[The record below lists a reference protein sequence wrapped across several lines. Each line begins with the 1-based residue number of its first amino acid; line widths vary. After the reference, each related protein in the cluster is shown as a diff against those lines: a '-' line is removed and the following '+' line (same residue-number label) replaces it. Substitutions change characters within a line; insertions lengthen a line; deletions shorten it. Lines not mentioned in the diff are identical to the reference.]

1 MVKYLFNNKNKKA
14 QIFSLDLIIAVII
27 FITVIIFISAT
38 LDYSNRKINIQEN
51 VNDIDFVAEN
61 AISSLVENEGNPS
74 NWSLINVNDFNE
86 TNVLSLGFGKSLNF
100 NKDDSSV
107 KSKSMSLNKNDYL
120 NLDSVKIDRLN
131 TLNATKYTEI
141 KNILGIKGSGY
152 EFELIIKNWNG
163 NSYDT
168 KYDIGKFSNNN
179 VDFIVKKSRF
189 SLIENNIT
197 LVELKIW
204 KQ

>member
-1 MVKYLFNNKNKKA
+1 MVKYSYSNKKA

-51 VNDIDFVAEN
+51 VNDINFVAEN
-61 AISSLVENEGNPS
+61 AISSLVESEGNPS
-74 NWSLINVNDFNE
+74 NWSLINANDFNE
-86 TNVLSLGFGKSLNF
+86 TTVFSLGLGKSLNF
-100 NKDDSSV
+100 NKDDSSI

-131 TLNATKYTEI
+131 TLNATKYIEI
-141 KNILGIKGSGY
+141 KNILGVKGSGY

-163 NSYDT
+163 TSYDT
-168 KYDIGKFSNNN
+168 KYDIGKFPNNN

>member
-1 MVKYLFNNKNKKA
+1 MVKYLFSNKNKKA

-86 TNVLSLGFGKSLNF
+86 TNVFSLGLGKSLNF

-131 TLNATKYTEI
+131 TLNATKYIEI